1 MRIKHGGKLSKA
13 YFKSY
18 MKLIM
23 NTRDC
28 SLEESS
34 SITLEG
40 IFGEE
45 KDGTDVEVYQNY
57 LKAFEELRDINTD

>member
-23 NTRDC
+23 NTRNC

-34 SITLEG
+34 KITLER

-57 LKAFEELRDINTD
+57 LKAYEEMQNRD

>member
-13 YFKSY
+13 YFNSY

-23 NTRDC
+23 YTKDC

-34 SITLEG
+34 KITLERV
-40 IFGEE
+40 FGKE
-45 KDGTDVEVYQNY
+45 KNGTDVEVYQNY
-57 LKAFEELRDINTD
+57 LKAYEELRNKD

>member
-1 MRIKHGGKLSKA
+1 MRIIHSGKLSKA

-34 SITLEG
+34 VITLER

-57 LKAFEELRDINTD
+57 LKAYEELRNRD

>member
-23 NTRDC
+23 NTRNC
-28 SLEESS
+28 SLEKSRE
-34 SITLEG
+34 ITLG
-40 IFGEE
+40 LVFGEE
-45 KDGTDVEVYQNY
+45 RDGKDDEVYQNF
-57 LKAFEELRDINTD
+57 LKAYDELINEGNC

>member
-23 NTRDC
+23 NTKDC
-28 SLEESS
+28 SLEDSS
-34 SITLEG
+34 KITLERV
-40 IFGEE
+40 FGEE

-57 LKAFEELRDINTD
+57 LKAYEELRNRD